1 MPNPLEPDQVLRHA
15 MLERIKAK
23 GFVFGQNVEQAMR
36 VVPRHKFAH
45 WLSLEQAHALG
56 AYPLPGTTAE
66 TMSTISSPDAVALM
80 LEPLALQPGHTVLE
94 IGAGSGYNA
103 ALIAQIVGESG
114 HVTTVDIEEFIV
126 QTARANLAATGFE
139 RVEVILGDGG
149 LGHAA
154 NAPYDRITA
163 TVGAWEIPLEWFD
176 QLAPH
181 GRIAAPL
188 HLFGDP
194 SDHEYVILEHE
205 GNHLAGHV
213 TVDLAMVL
221 MRGGPGAHPEIPE
234 PKIPG
239 GPSVMPK
246 HIKLNVFKKS
256 DPEAPKPQQLEV
268 HGDRARKVLEKKWT
282 MIELNIEVD
291 LEDGHG
297 GVG

>member
-1 MPNPLEPDQVLRHA
+1 MSNALEVDQVFRNAMVKKLKSEGYLTNPVVEWA
-15 MLERIKAK
+15 MLS
-23 GFVFGQNVEQAMR
+23 
-36 VVPRHKFAH
+36 VPRHKFAH
-45 WLSLEQAHALG
+45 WLSLEQAHEFA
-56 AYPLPGTTAE
+56 AHPLPGTTE
-66 TMSTISSPDAVALM
+66 QTMSTISNPNAVAVM
-80 LEPLALQPGHTVLE
+80 LEPLELQPGFSVLE

-114 HVTTVDIEEFIV
+114 HVTTVDIEDFIV

-149 LGHAA
+149 LGYAA

-176 QLAPH
+176 QLAPN

-188 HLFGDP
+188 HLSGDP
-194 SDHEYVILEHE
+194 SDHEYVVLEHE

-213 TVDLAMVL
+213 TYDLAMVL
-221 MRGGPGAHPEIPE
+221 MRGGAGAHPEKPE

-246 HIKLNVFKKS
+246 HINLKVFKKS
-256 DPEAPKPQQLEV
+256 DPEAPKPQALEV
-268 HGDRARKVLEKKWT
+268 HGDRARKVLEKKLT
-282 MIELNIEVD
+282 VIELDIKVD
-291 LEDGHG
+291 LEG
-297 GVG
+297 

>member
-1 MPNPLEPDQVLRHA
+1 MVKKLKSEGYLTNPIVERA
-15 MLERIKAK
+15 MLS
-23 GFVFGQNVEQAMR
+23 
-36 VVPRHKFAH
+36 VPRHKFAH
-45 WLSLEQAHALG
+45 WLTLEQAHELK
-56 AYPLPGTTAE
+56 AYPLPGTTE
-66 TMSTISSPDAVALM
+66 QTMSTISNPNAVAVM
-80 LEPLALQPGHTVLE
+80 LEPLGLQPGHTVLE

-103 ALIAQIVGESG
+103 ALIAQIVGETG
-114 HVTTVDIEEFIV
+114 HVTTVDIEDFIV

-188 HLFGDP
+188 HLSGEP
-194 SDHEYVILEHE
+194 SDHEYVVLEHQ

-221 MRGGPGAHPEIPE
+221 MRGGAGAHPQQPE
-234 PKIPG
+234 AKTPG
-239 GPSVMPK
+239 DQTSSGPSVMPK
-246 HIKLNVFKKS
+246 HINLKVFKKS
-256 DPEAPKPQQLEV
+256 DPEAPKPQPLEV
-268 HGDRARKVLEKKWT
+268 HGDRARKVLEKNWT
-282 MIELNIEVD
+282 VIELDIEVD
-291 LEDGHG
+291 LEDG
-297 GVG
+297 

>member
-1 MPNPLEPDQVLRHA
+1 MSNPPEPDQVFRNAMVKKLKAEGYLTNAIVERA
-15 MLERIKAK
+15 MLT
-23 GFVFGQNVEQAMR
+23 
-36 VVPRHKFAH
+36 VPRHRFAH
-45 WLSLEQAHALG
+45 WLTLEQAHDFAAHL
-56 AYPLPGTTAE
+56 LPGTTE
-66 TMSTISSPDAVALM
+66 TTTSTISNPNAVAVM
-80 LEPLALQPGHTVLE
+80 LEPLELQPGHRVLE

-114 HVTTVDIEEFIV
+114 HVTTVDIEDFIV

-149 LGHAA
+149 LGHAPR
-154 NAPYDRITA
+154 APYDRITA

-188 HLFGDP
+188 HLSGDP
-194 SDHEYVILEHE
+194 SDHDYVVLEHE

-221 MRGGPGAHPEIPE
+221 MRGGAGAHPEKPE
-234 PKIPG
+234 AKIPG

-246 HIKLNVFKKS
+246 HIRLKIFKKS
-256 DPEAPKPQQLEV
+256 DPEAPQPRPLEV
-268 HGDRARKVLEKKWT
+268 HGDVARKVLEKKLT
-282 MIELNIEVD
+282 VIELDIEVD
-291 LEDGHG
+291 LEA
-297 GVG
+297 

>member
-1 MPNPLEPDQVLRHA
+1 MPNPPEPDQVLRHA
-15 MLERIKAK
+15 MLEGIKAK
-23 GFVFGQNVEQAMR
+23 GFTFGPNVEQAMR

-45 WLSLEQAHALG
+45 WLSLEQAHTLG
-56 AYPLPGTTAE
+56 AFPLPGTTAE
-66 TMSTISSPDAVALM
+66 MSTISSPDAVALM
-80 LEPLALQPGHTVLE
+80 LEPLGLQPGHRVLE

-103 ALIAQIVGESG
+103 ALIAQIVGETG
-114 HVTTVDIEEFIV
+114 RVTTVDIEDFIV

-149 LGHAA
+149 LGYAA

-188 HLFGDP
+188 HLFGEP
-194 SDHEYVILEHE
+194 SDHEYVVLEHE
-205 GNHLAGHV
+205 GNHLAGHA

-221 MRGGPGAHPEIPE
+221 MRGGPGAHPEQPE
-234 PKIPG
+234 AKTPG

-246 HIKLNVFKKS
+246 HIRLNVFKKS
-256 DPEAPKPQQLEV
+256 DPEAPKPQPLEV

-282 MIELNIEVD
+282 LIELDIEVD
-291 LEDGHG
+291 LEDGG
-297 GVG
+297 IGA